1 MKSAVR
7 VCMMSFLAFTILAT
21 AGCEEPAFM
30 DLVAYKPE
38 SPAYLALQR
47 ERNPYLAYEHRV
59 SIEVDEQRLQPS
71 FEHTLRTCSEDA
83 AHACEIHHS
92 SLSTGDYPS
101 AEIRVRIKRDGVA
114 GFIQAAAENNRIT
127 RQSVSAEDLAAPI
140 RDNEKRLKMLE
151 DYQRR
156 LVDLESRAA
165 KDVDSLI
172 KIASEVAKTQSD
184 LEAVKGEQ
192 EFLMKRV
199 RLDMVSIHFHT
210 DDADSFLGPVGKAF
224 DDFGHNL
231 ARGIAGT
238 VTAAAYIL
246 PWSLILIGLFFLLRW
261 LWSRRK
267 RG

>member
-140 RDNEKRLKMLE
+140 RDNEKRLKMQ

-165 KDVDSLI
+165 KDFDSLI